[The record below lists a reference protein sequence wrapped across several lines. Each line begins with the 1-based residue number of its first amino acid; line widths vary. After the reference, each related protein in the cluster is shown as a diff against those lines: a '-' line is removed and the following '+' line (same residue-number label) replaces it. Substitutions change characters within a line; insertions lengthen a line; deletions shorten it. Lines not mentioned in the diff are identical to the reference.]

1 MHNNEGGN
9 MLINKTQVRELVG
22 TMSLS
27 KDFCDALDAHTKD
40 VVEKAIKRARAN
52 NRNTLMPRDL

>member
-1 MHNNEGGN
+1 MI
-9 MLINKTQVRELVG
+9 INKTKVKDMVG

-27 KDFCDALDAHTKD
+27 KDFCDALDAHTKE
-40 VVEKAIKRARAN
+40 VMQKAIQRARAN